1 MHQGRERQLMFLNGC
16 FLVLIGLAAGG
27 MVAAGIFA
35 FIVMLGVFTRLAART
50 RTSQYTSVYEN
61 AIILGGTVGNILFIY
76 EPHIPLYH
84 FGLLIFGLFA
94 GIFVGCLAM
103 ALAEVLKVFPILVKR
118 VGLVEGLPIVLIAVA
133 SGKLVGSLMQFI
145 YGWT

>member
-1 MHQGRERQLMFLNGC
+1 MLLESAFLA
-16 FLVLIGLAAGG
+16 FIGLAAGG
-27 MVAAGIFA
+27 MVAAGTFA

-50 RTSQYTSVYEN
+50 RTAQYTSIYEN
-61 AIILGGTVGNILFIY
+61 AIILGGTIGNVLFVY
-76 EPHIPLYH
+76 EPNIPLYSV
-84 FGLLIFGLFA
+84 GLVLFGLFS

-118 VGLVEGLPIVLIAVA
+118 VGLVEGLPFVVAAVA
-133 SGKLVGSLMQFI
+133 AGKAVGAFMQFI